1 MAKREINMPRF
12 GAAMKQGEIISWE
25 VEVGDHIDKDDVLC
39 EVQAEKM
46 ATELESLYSGTIV
59 EIIAEEGESYDVGAV
74 LAYIEED

>member
-1 MAKREINMPRF
+1 MAKKEINMPRF

-25 VEVGDHIDKDDVLC
+25 VEVGDHVDQDDVLC

-46 ATELESLYSGTIV
+46 ATEVESLYTGTIV
-59 EIIAEEGESYDVGAV
+59 EIVAGEGETCDVGAV